1 MPLPVP
7 VPPSPEASTVILNAF
22 AERGITWVPGK
33 LVSGLD
39 PARRVALLSDGE
51 EFPYDLFLGVPK
63 HRAPDVVLASDL
75 ATDGWIPVNPRT
87 LETTFPDVYAVGD
100 VTSVGTP
107 KAGVFAE
114 GQAVVVAAAI
124 SAELRGATSS
134 TTYDGRGLCYL
145 EFGRDA
151 VAKVDVTFVPGQAPV
166 GSLEGPSAALV
177 ADKAAFGSTR
187 VARWFGGAAT
197 PAG

>member
-1 MPLPVP
+1 
-7 VPPSPEASTVILNAF
+7 
-22 AERGITWVPGK
+22 
-33 LVSGLD
+33 
-39 PARRVALLSDGE
+39 
-51 EFPYDLFLGVPK
+51 
-63 HRAPDVVLASDL
+63 
-75 ATDGWIPVNPRT
+75 
-87 LETTFPDVYAVGD
+87 VYAVGD

-124 SAELRGATSS
+124 SAQLKGATSP

-151 VAKVDVTFVPGQAPV
+151 VAKVDVTFRSGQAPV

-177 ADKAAFGSTR
+177 ADKAEFGSSR
-187 VARWFGGAAT
+187 VARWFGGAIT
-197 PAG
+197 PVG